1 MRFLNGQLL
10 LLLVHL
16 DEALL
21 AVVLLV
27 LHDKLLEALG
37 HVGAVQLA
45 QLLLVVPDEH
55 VLLLLSHLLSALTLT
70 EAVLALLNAA
80 AQGVLLTGAGLQ
92 LLLAPHE
99 VIIVLLLLL
108 LHAVHLVDQCL
119 LLQIDRADPAVHVG
133 EIELLEA
140 LEDLAL
146 KLLLVVTGVADQLGS
161 EPGLCDA
168 VLFVEDLLEHIL
180 LVQLL
185 AQTRLFLGV
194 NALQLQGRLLD

>member
-1 MRFLNGQLL
+1 
-10 LLLVHL
+10 
-16 DEALL
+16 
-21 AVVLLV
+21 
-27 LHDKLLEALG
+27 
-37 HVGAVQLA
+37 
-45 QLLLVVPDEH
+45 
-55 VLLLLSHLLSALTLT
+55 
-70 EAVLALLNAA
+70 
-80 AQGVLLTGAGLQ
+80 LTGAGLQ